1 MGPSFN
7 TITTDI
13 ENYNGNL
20 TQIQGNLKLVT
31 ILWYVDLASSGP
43 LILFGFILLIRSF
56 YAKYKSF
63 YLLMSGLL
71 LIGMLCSTATVTG
84 EYIQNEKIHKLQRI
98 DGSNIIAECATNQ
111 TSSGC

>member
-20 TQIQGNLKLVT
+20 TQTQENLKLVT
-31 ILWYVDLASSGP
+31 LLWYVDLTTSGP
-43 LILFGFILLIRSF
+43 LILFAVILLIRSF

-63 YLLMSGLL
+63 YVLMSGLL
-71 LIGMLCSTATVTG
+71 LVGMLCSTAYVTV
-84 EYIQNEKIHKLQRI
+84 EHMYYEQIHKLKRI
-98 DGSNIIAECATNQ
+98 DGTNLITECSNN
-111 TSSGC
+111 